1 MTSESPKASRFQ
13 KILSD
18 TITEL
23 RSLASPPEEA
33 SGEIIV
39 LDRTPTGE
47 EEEEYLFGN
56 PVENPADLNAKL
68 DHAERVQDMGERKKF
83 ADRAFAIT
91 VLWVLFLIALPIVQM
106 VFSFWGKGLTDAQFV
121 TVVTTTTAAVFG
133 FWMLVGR
140 YLFPSRKGK

>member
-1 MTSESPKASRFQ
+1 MTSESHKASRFR

-23 RSLASPPEEA
+23 KSLSSPPE
-33 SGEIIV
+33 SGEIVV
-39 LDRTPTGE
+39 LDRTPTGQE
-47 EEEEYLFGN
+47 EEELLFDN
-56 PVENPADLNAKL
+56 PVEEPADLNDRL
-68 DHAERVQDMGERKKF
+68 DQVERVQDMTERKKF

-91 VLWVLFLIALPIVQM
+91 VLWVAFLIILPFVQM
-106 VFSFWGKGLTDAQFV
+106 FFSIWGMGLTDAQFI

-140 YLFPSRKGK
+140 YLFPSRNSK